1 MAALGRSGNHVS
13 LGFPTLLRF
22 HRLSEAG
29 SLTIPLQALR
39 IVGQVIQERPSP
51 TPGNG
56 LVSPT
61 RPERVSGTHPGFQMA
76 TPGQIGYVC
85 PGNKPPVLRSD

>member
-22 HRLSEAG
+22 HRLAEAVP
-29 SLTIPLQALR
+29 LTLPLEALH
-39 IVGQVIQERPSP
+39 IMGQVIQERRSHAL
-51 TPGNG
+51 GNG

-61 RPERVSGTHPGFQMA
+61 QPERASGTHPGFKMA
-76 TPGQIGYVC
+76 TLGKIG
-85 PGNKPPVLRSD
+85 